1 MLGPRR
7 TPVIL
12 FFGVLFPLASILM
25 YSLIISVF
33 VLAVAARGLGL
44 SVDLAASLCVVALV
58 LLVLLVLLLLLFL
71 LFCLV
76 LLLIVLAS
84 MLSRTPL
91 PTSTW
96 LLYIARTFVLTQET
110 GQIGTTWLYTEN

>member
-1 MLGPRR
+1 
-7 TPVIL
+7 
-12 FFGVLFPLASILM
+12 
-25 YSLIISVF
+25 
-33 VLAVAARGLGL
+33 
-44 SVDLAASLCVVALV
+44 
-58 LLVLLVLLLLLFL
+58 
-71 LFCLV
+71 
-76 LLLIVLAS
+76 

>member
-1 MLGPRR
+1 
-7 TPVIL
+7 
-12 FFGVLFPLASILM
+12 M

-58 LLVLLVLLLLLFL
+58 LLVLLVLRLLLLFL

-91 PTSTW
+91 PTPTW
-96 LLYIARTFVLTQET
+96 LPYIARTFVLTQET

>member
-58 LLVLLVLLLLLFL
+58 LLVLRLLLFL